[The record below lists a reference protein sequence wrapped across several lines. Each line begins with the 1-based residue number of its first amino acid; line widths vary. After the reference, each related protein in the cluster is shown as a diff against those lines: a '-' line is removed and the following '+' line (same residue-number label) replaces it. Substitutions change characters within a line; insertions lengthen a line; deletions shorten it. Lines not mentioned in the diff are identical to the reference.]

1 MAKISAIV
9 ITYNEAA
16 NITECL
22 ESLKWCDEI
31 IVIDSASSD
40 NTCELAREFTNNI
53 TITGN
58 LPYGE
63 KRNIGIE
70 KASFEW
76 ILWIDADER
85 ISPELK
91 EEISA
96 LINGHNGLNPKHE
109 AYLVNRR
116 SFFINKFIKHS
127 GWYPDFTLRLF
138 KRSAGIRFDSL
149 LVHEKAVYNGSTGR
163 LKHDILHYT
172 DRDFEHYINK
182 LNNYT
187 SLSAEE
193 LKAKGK
199 KASFFDII
207 FRPAFAFFKMY
218 FLKLGILD
226 GYTGLVLCS
235 LSSVHVMT
243 KYSKLY
249 LMNKSKLNN

>member
-22 ESLKWCDEI
+22 GSLKWCDEI
-31 IVIDSASSD
+31 LVIDSASSD

-63 KRNIGIE
+63 KRNIGID
-70 KASFEW
+70 KAAFDW

-91 EEISA
+91 AEITN
-96 LINGHNGLNPKHE
+96 LINDQNSKHD
-109 AYLVNRR
+109 AYLINRR

-127 GWYPDFTLRLF
+127 GWYPDYTLRLF
-138 KRSAGIRFDSL
+138 KKSAGIRFDSL

-163 LKHDILHYT
+163 LKSDILHYT
-172 DRDFEHYINK
+172 DRNFEHYVNK

-207 FRPAFAFFKMY
+207 FRPAFTFFKMY

-226 GYTGLVLCS
+226 GYMGLVLS
-235 LSSVHVMT
+235 TLSSVHVMT

-249 LMNKSKLNN
+249 LVNKPKLNN

>member
-22 ESLKWCDEI
+22 GSLKWCDEI
-31 IVIDSASSD
+31 LVIDSASSD
-40 NTCELAREFTNNI
+40 NTCELAREFTNNL

-63 KRNIGIE
+63 ERNIGIG
-70 KASFEW
+70 KAAFDW
-76 ILWIDADER
+76 ILWTDADER

-91 EEISA
+91 AEITN
-96 LINGHNGLNPKHE
+96 LINDQNSKHD
-109 AYLVNRR
+109 AYLINRR

-127 GWYPDFTLRLF
+127 GWYPDYTLRLF
-138 KRSAGIRFDSL
+138 KKSAGIRFDSL

-163 LKHDILHYT
+163 LKSDILHYT

-207 FRPAFAFFKMY
+207 FRPAFTFFKMY

-226 GYTGLVLCS
+226 GYMGLVVS
-235 LSSVHVMT
+235 TLSSVHVMT

-249 LMNKSKLNN
+249 LVNKPKLNN

>member
-22 ESLKWCDEI
+22 GSLKWCDEI
-31 IVIDSASSD
+31 LVIDSASSD

-58 LPYGE
+58 VPYGE
-63 KRNIGIE
+63 KRNIGID
-70 KASFEW
+70 KAAFDW

-91 EEISA
+91 AEITN
-96 LINGHNGLNPKHE
+96 LISGQNAE
-109 AYLVNRR
+109 FDAYLVNRK

-138 KRSAGIRFDSL
+138 KKSAGIKFNSL
-149 LVHEKAVYNGSTGR
+149 LVHEKAVYEGSTGR

-172 DRDFEHYINK
+172 DRDFEHYVNK
-182 LNNYT
+182 LNKYT
-187 SLSAEE
+187 SLSAQE
-193 LKAKGK
+193 LKAKGR

-218 FLKLGILD
+218 FLKLGVLD
-226 GYTGLVLCS
+226 GYMGLVLS
-235 LSSVHVMT
+235 TLSAVHVIT

-249 LMNKSKLNN
+249 LVNKPKLNN

>member
-22 ESLKWCDEI
+22 GSLKWCDEI
-31 IVIDSASSD
+31 LVIDSASSD

-63 KRNIGIE
+63 KRNIGID
-70 KASFEW
+70 KAAFDW
-76 ILWIDADER
+76 ILWTDADER

-91 EEISA
+91 AEITN
-96 LINGHNGLNPKHE
+96 LINDQNTKHD
-109 AYLVNRR
+109 AYLINRR
-116 SFFINKFIKHS
+116 SFFINKYIKHS
-127 GWYPDFTLRLF
+127 GWYPDYTLRLF
-138 KRSAGIRFDSL
+138 KKSAGIRFDSL

-163 LKHDILHYT
+163 LKSDILHYT

-207 FRPAFAFFKMY
+207 FRPAFTFFKMY

-226 GYTGLVLCS
+226 GYMGLVLS
-235 LSSVHVMT
+235 TLSSVHVMS

-249 LMNKSKLNN
+249 LVNKPKLNN

>member
-31 IVIDSASSD
+31 LVIDSASSD

-58 LPYGE
+58 IPYGE
-63 KRNIGIE
+63 KRNIGID
-70 KASFEW
+70 KAAFDW

-91 EEISA
+91 REIEELISQSA
-96 LINGHNGLNPKHE
+96 TQHE

-116 SFFINKFIKHS
+116 SFFINKFIKHC
-127 GWYPDFTLRLF
+127 GWYPDYTLRLF
-138 KRSAGIRFDSL
+138 KKSSGIRFDSS
-149 LVHEKAVYNGSTGR
+149 LVHEKAVYSGNTGR
-163 LKHDILHYT
+163 LKSDILHYT

-182 LNNYT
+182 LNKYT

-199 KASFFDII
+199 KTTFFDII

-226 GYTGLVLCS
+226 GYVGLVLCT

-249 LMNKSKLNN
+249 LMNKPKLNN

>member
-22 ESLKWCDEI
+22 GSLKWCDEI

-58 LPYGE
+58 LPYGD
-63 KRNIGIE
+63 KRNIGID
-70 KASFEW
+70 KASFDW
-76 ILWIDADER
+76 IIWLDADER
-85 ISPELK
+85 VSPELK
-91 EEISA
+91 DEITG
-96 LINGHNGLNPKHE
+96 LIAASQTNND
-109 AYLVNRR
+109 AYFINRR

-127 GWYPDFTLRLF
+127 GWYPDYTLRLF
-138 KRSAGIRFDSL
+138 KKSADIRFDSS
-149 LVHEKAVYNGSTGR
+149 LVHEKAIYKGSSGR
-163 LKHDILHYT
+163 LKNDILHYT
-172 DRDFEHYINK
+172 DRDFEHYIKK

-193 LKAKGK
+193 LKAKCRK
-199 KASFFDII
+199 STFFDII
-207 FRPAFAFFKMY
+207 FRPAFTFFKMY
-218 FLKLGILD
+218 FLRLGILD
-226 GYTGLVLCS
+226 GYMGLVLS
-235 LSSVHVMT
+235 TLSSVHVMT

-249 LMNKSKLNN
+249 LMNKPKLNN